1 MVVNIELERF
11 ILTSLKE
18 HHVTDEYLAWFDD
31 GDAKKYIDYAIEQ
44 RSKNDLADFVREKDL
59 RNDVLFL
66 AIFDKINMQHIGNIK
81 YEPIDFQAG
90 TATMGILIGANDWRG
105 KGVGPEVIKGSA
117 LWMKG
122 NMGITKFFLGVDH
135 GNLAAVKAY
144 NKIGFKK
151 IKNDSAEANSTT
163 MIMEMSV

>member
-1 MVVNIELERF
+1 MVVDIELERF

-18 HHVTDEYLAWFDD
+18 HHVTDEYLAWFEDVN
-31 GDAKKYIDYAIEQ
+31 AKKYIDYALEQ
-44 RSKNDLADFVREKDL
+44 RSKNDLKDFVRSKDL
-59 RNDVLFL
+59 RSDVLFL
-66 AIFDKINMQHIGNIK
+66 AIFDKINMKHIGNIK
-81 YEPIDFQAG
+81 YEPVDFQAA
-90 TATMGILIGANDWRG
+90 TATMGILIGANNWRG

-122 NMGITKFFLGVDH
+122 NMGITKFFLGVDQ

-151 IKNDSAEANSTT
+151 IKNESGDPNCTT
-163 MIMEMSV
+163 MIMAMSV